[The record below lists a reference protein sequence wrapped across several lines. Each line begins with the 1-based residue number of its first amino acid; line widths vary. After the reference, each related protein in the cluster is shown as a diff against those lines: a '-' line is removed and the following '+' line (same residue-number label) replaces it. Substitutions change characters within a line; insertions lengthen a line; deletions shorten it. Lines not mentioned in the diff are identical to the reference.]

1 MQLFWDL
8 FPDFIAADPSG
19 AGFGRDPVGP
29 DRLEGLALAADREQ
43 LNGKVYAVGGIGAAH
58 RGAYDPLSAGHGGKP
73 DGGDADDCRVL
84 YPSATVRRGDR
95 ELRN

>member
-1 MQLFWDL
+1 MLYKKNYAYLVHFHYAILF
-8 FPDFIAADPSG
+8 IYK
-19 AGFGRDPVGP
+19 
-29 DRLEGLALAADREQ
+29 Q